1 MNSRLP
7 SLKARDIEKIL
18 KQMGFFSVRQKG
30 SHVFF
35 KHPDGRTTLVPR
47 HGGEEIGRGL
57 LYKVLEDIQA
67 TPEEFSKYL

>member
-1 MNSRLP
+1 MSERFR
-7 SLKARDIEKIL
+7 SLRARDLEKVL
-18 KQMGFFSVRQKG
+18 KQMGFSPVRQKG

-47 HGGEEIGRGL
+47 HGGEEIDRGL
-57 LYKVLEDIQA
+57 LRQILREINM